1 MIYKI
6 LIHFMTFIYVFNFFR
21 FGSVL
26 IAAPAT
32 VLHQWVKEFHKWSPE
47 FRVAI
52 LHDTGSFT
60 GRKVSLLRLQC
71 GKMIPVHLI
80 SLHIFN

>member
-1 MIYKI
+1 M
-6 LIHFMTFIYVFNFFR
+6 FYVMKFTLPLSLR
-21 FGSVL
+21 FGPVL

-52 LHDTGSFT
+52 LHDSGSFT
-60 GRKVSLLRLQC
+60 GRKVC
-71 GKMIPVHLI
+71 LI
-80 SLHIFN
+80 LIIL